1 MMRRVAVWIILVI
14 GVLHVHCACGA
25 LEAPL
30 LLLSQ
35 ASSDDA
41 DHHSHP
47 VSEEACAADDG
58 VVPPRQDISGPQALV
73 QAQAAPQ
80 HQSPTLRP
88 TSDLDEPPAV
98 SVVIRIVRTEPSR
111 APPTS

>member
-1 MMRRVAVWIILVI
+1 MRRFAVWAILIV

-47 VSEEACAADDG
+47 ASEEACAADDG
-58 VVPPRQDISGPQALV
+58 VVRPRQGISGPQTIV
-73 QAQAAPQ
+73 QTQTAPQ
-80 HQSPTLRP
+80 PQSPTLSP
-88 TSDLDEPPAV
+88 TSDLDEPAAV
-98 SVVIRIVRTEPSR
+98 SVVIRIIRTEPPR